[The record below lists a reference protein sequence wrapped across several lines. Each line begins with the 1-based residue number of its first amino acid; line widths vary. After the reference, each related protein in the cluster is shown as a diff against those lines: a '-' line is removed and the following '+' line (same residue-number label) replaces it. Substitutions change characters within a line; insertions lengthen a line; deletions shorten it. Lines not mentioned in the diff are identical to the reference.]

1 MSAQNFQTVMANLI
15 RFPTTSLSKIRE
27 NLGHVELTEK
37 EERQLE
43 KMATDPLVRKFG
55 YKMSLCRRRD
65 ATEVMKLSI
74 DFIEPE
80 ILDQMYYR
88 YFEPTRK
95 STDLTMLGVQ
105 FLQFA
110 LSSPECLALLK
121 DAPPFVLD
129 LMKYDLAKAAVLR
142 TVVKTDGSNLK
153 PGSLLYIDAFDTIE
167 IGYDAPALDQM
178 KQQDPKSK
186 KKPKERKL
194 VVLFMRAPLAPYY
207 RMFQIDEEVA
217 AFLKAQKEDP
227 ASWTSPLPKPYAA
240 MAKVGLVKDLS
251 GAVESKAQSA

>member
-1 MSAQNFQTVMANLI
+1 VSAQHFQTVMANLI
-15 RFPTTSLSKIRE
+15 RFPTTPLSQIKETLGKI
-27 NLGHVELTEK
+27 ELTEK

-43 KMATDPLVRKFG
+43 KMSHDPLVRKFG

-80 ILDQMYYR
+80 ILDEMYYKH
-88 YFEPTRK
+88 FEPTRK
-95 STDLTMLGVQ
+95 STDLMMLGVQ

-110 LSSPECLALLK
+110 LDSEACMALLK
-121 DAPPFVLD
+121 DSPPFVKD

-142 TVVKTDGSNLK
+142 MVVDTRNQKLPPD
-153 PGSLLYIDAFDTIE
+153 SLLFIDAFTTIE
-167 IGYDAPALDQM
+167 IGHDAPALDQM

-186 KKPKERKL
+186 KKPKERNL

-207 RMFQIDEEVA
+207 RMFQIDEEVSS
-217 AFLKAQKEDP
+217 FLKAQRENP
-227 ASWTSPLPKPYAA
+227 ASWTAPLPKPYAA
-240 MAKVGLVKDLS
+240 MAKVGLVRDLE
-251 GAVESKAQSA
+251 AESKAQSA